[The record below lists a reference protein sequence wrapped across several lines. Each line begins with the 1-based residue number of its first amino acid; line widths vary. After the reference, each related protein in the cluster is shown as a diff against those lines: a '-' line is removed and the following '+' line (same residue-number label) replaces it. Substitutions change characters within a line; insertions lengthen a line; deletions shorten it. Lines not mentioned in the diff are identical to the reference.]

1 MRTSKGNYVI
11 FIGNPGGGKENFKK
25 KKIENDSKKK
35 IKYLE
40 INLKTSNYKTK
51 KHFVEWNAWRS

>member
-40 INLKTSNYKTK
+40 INL
-51 KHFVEWNAWRS
+51 

>member
-25 KKIENDSKKK
+25 KKSKMIQKKK
-35 IKYLE
+35 
-40 INLKTSNYKTK
+40 LKFGNKSLKNIQL
-51 KHFVEWNAWRS
+51 